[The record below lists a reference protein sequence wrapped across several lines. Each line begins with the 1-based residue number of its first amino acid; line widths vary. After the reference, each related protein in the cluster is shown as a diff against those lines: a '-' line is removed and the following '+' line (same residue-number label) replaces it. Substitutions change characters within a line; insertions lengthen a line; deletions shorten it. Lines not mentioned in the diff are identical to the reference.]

1 MPIGLLGCVLIE
13 MALIETRIR
22 RLLLEP
28 GFEFGSAPGDAVV
41 CSLVDHAG
49 DIARRRL
56 KKR

>member
-1 MPIGLLGCVLIE
+1 

-28 GFEFGSAPGDAVV
+28 GFELGSAPGDAVV

-49 DIARRRL
+49 DDARRRL